1 MSNFDIY
8 KDIAERTKGDIY
20 IGVVGPVRTGK
31 STFIKKFMDLIV
43 LPNISDEFE
52 RERAIDELPQ
62 SGTGRTIMTTEP
74 KFVPS
79 NGVKIS
85 VDDNID
91 FNVRLV
97 DCVGYLIDGA
107 TGHEEDDV
115 PRMINTP
122 WSKERLPFEQAAEI
136 GTRKVI
142 EEHST
147 IGIVLTSDGTT
158 TDFNRQDYLESE
170 RKVIEELSNLSKPF
184 VIVLNTTKP
193 FNAETEELVAEME
206 EIYNKPVVAVNVA
219 QMKQEDIHKIISNV
233 LLEFPLRKITFSFP
247 KWIETLEND
256 HWLKSEIISVI
267 YTEMSNINKLVD
279 VKPVVLSFGD
289 DKIIKKAN
297 VENFELGRG
306 QANVEISTYEHL
318 FFDILSETTEMDIKN
333 EYELISN
340 IKLLSE
346 AKREYD
352 KVKDALDEV
361 THKGYGIVTPVLE
374 EMELSKPELVKHG
387 TRFGVKITAKAPS
400 IHFVRADIETEV
412 APIVGTEE
420 QSLDLINYI
429 NDEMDKNNGKIW
441 ELNMFGKT
449 MHELVK
455 EGLQTKLYR
464 MPDDAQ
470 EKLQES
476 LQKIINEGNGGL
488 ICILL

>member
-1 MSNFDIY
+1 METFDIY
-8 KDIAERTKGDIY
+8 KDIAERTKGDVY
-20 IGVVGPVRTGK
+20 LGVVGPVRTGK
-31 STFIKKFMDLIV
+31 STFIKKFMDLLV
-43 LPNISDEFE
+43 LPNILDEFE
-52 RERAIDELPQ
+52 RDRAIDELPQ

-79 NGVKIS
+79 TAVKIS
-85 VDDNID
+85 VDEHISL
-91 FNVRLV
+91 NVRLV

-107 TGHEEDDV
+107 VGQLENDV

-122 WSKERLPFEQAAEI
+122 WSKERVPFEQAAEI

-147 IGIVLTSDGTT
+147 IGIVMTTDGTT
-158 TDFNRQDYLESE
+158 TEFERYEYLEAE
-170 RKVIEELSNLSKPF
+170 KRVIDELKILRKPF
-184 VIVLNTTKP
+184 VIVLNTSKP
-193 FNAETEELVAEME
+193 HAEETEILAREME
-206 EIYNKPVVAVNVA
+206 ELYDKPVIPINCA
-219 QMKQEDIHKIISNV
+219 QMKQDDIHKIIANV
-233 LLEFPLRKITFSFP
+233 LLEFPLRKVTFNFP
-247 KWIETLEND
+247 KWIEILDND
-256 HWLKSEIISVI
+256 HWLKGEIIRTVFSS
-267 YTEMSNINKLVD
+267 MGDINRLVD
-279 VKPVVLSFGD
+279 IKPVVSTFTND
-289 DKIIKKAN
+289 TVIKRANIEKFDLGKGLAN
-297 VENFELGRG
+297 VDIGTF
-306 QANVEISTYEHL
+306 EHL

-340 IKLLSE
+340 IKLLSQ

-352 KVKDALDEV
+352 KVRNALEEV
-361 THKGYGIVTPVLE
+361 DHKGYGIVTPVLE
-374 EMELSKPELVKHG
+374 EMKLSKPELVKHG
-387 TRFGVKITAKAPS
+387 ARYGVKITAKAPS

-429 NDEMDKNNGKIW
+429 NDEMDKNDGKIW

-449 MHELVK
+449 MHELVR

-470 EKLQES
+470 VKLQES
-476 LQKIINEGNGGL
+476 LQRIINDGSGGL

>member
-31 STFIKKFMDLIV
+31 STFIKKFMDLLV
-43 LPNISDEFE
+43 LPNIVDDYE

-74 KFVPS
+74 KFIPS
-79 NGVKIS
+79 KAV
-85 VDDNID
+85 NIEVEENIN

-107 TGHEEDDV
+107 TGHTEDEL

-122 WSKERLPFEQAAEI
+122 WSSDRLPFEQAAEI

-147 IGIVLTSDGTT
+147 IGIVMTSDGTVT
-158 TDFNRQDYLESE
+158 EFE
-170 RKVIEELSNLSKPF
+170 REEYIDAETRVIDELKGLNKPF

-193 FNAETEELVAEME
+193 FADETLALVNEMQE
-206 EIYNKPVVAVNVA
+206 MYSKPVIPINCS
-219 QMKQEDIHKIISNV
+219 QMKHDDIHKIISNV
-233 LLEFPLRKITFSFP
+233 LLEFPLRKVTFNFP
-247 KWIETLEND
+247 KWIEILEND
-256 HWLKSEIISVI
+256 HWLKGEIINTI
-267 YTEMSNINKLVD
+267 FNNMENINKLVD
-279 VKPVVLSFGD
+279 IKPTINTFGD
-289 DKIIKKAN
+289 ESIIKKAN
-297 VENFELGRG
+297 IENFDLGKG
-306 QANVEISTYEHL
+306 MANVDIATYEHL

-340 IKLLSE
+340 IKLLSQ

-352 KVKDALDEV
+352 KVRNALDEV
-361 THKGYGIVTPVLE
+361 EHKGYGIVTPVLE
-374 EMELSKPELVKHG
+374 EMKLSKPELVKHG
-387 TRFGVKITAKAPS
+387 ARYGVKITAKAPS
-400 IHFVRADIETEV
+400 IHFVKADIETEV

-420 QSLDLINYI
+420 QSIDLINYI
-429 NDEMDKNNGKIW
+429 NEEMDKNDGQIW

-449 MHELVK
+449 MHELVR

-470 EKLQES
+470 VKLQES
-476 LQKIINEGNGGL
+476 LQRIINDGDGGL

>member
-20 IGVVGPVRTGK
+20 IGVVGPVRSGK
-31 STFIKKFMDLIV
+31 STFIKKFMDLLV
-43 LPNISDEFE
+43 LPNILDDFE

-74 KFVPS
+74 KFIPS
-79 NGVKIS
+79 KAVNIEVE
-85 VDDNID
+85 DNIN

-97 DCVGYLIDGA
+97 DCVGYLIDGS
-107 TGHEEDDV
+107 TGHTEDEL

-122 WSKERLPFEQAAEI
+122 WSTDRLPFEQAAEI

-147 IGIVLTSDGTT
+147 IGIVMTSDGSV
-158 TDFNRQDYLESE
+158 TDFDRDDYIDAET
-170 RKVIEELSNLSKPF
+170 RVVEELKSLNKPF
-184 VIVLNTTKP
+184 VIVLNTAKP
-193 FNAETEELVAEME
+193 FSDETAALVEEME
-206 EIYNKPVVAVNVA
+206 YVYNKPVIPINCS

-233 LLEFPLRKITFSFP
+233 LLEFPLRKVTFNFP
-247 KWIETLEND
+247 KWIEILDND
-256 HWLKSEIISVI
+256 HWLKGDIINTI
-267 YTEMSNINKLVD
+267 LCNMENINKLVD
-279 VKPVVLSFGD
+279 IKPTISMFGD
-289 DKIIKKAN
+289 ESIIKKAN
-297 VENFELGRG
+297 IENFDLGKG
-306 QANVEISTYEHL
+306 MASVDIATYEHL
-318 FFDILSETTEMDIKN
+318 FFDILSETTEMEIKN

-340 IKLLSE
+340 IKLLSK

-352 KVKDALDEV
+352 KVRNALQEV
-361 THKGYGIVTPVLE
+361 EHKGYGIVTPVLE
-374 EMELSKPELVKHG
+374 EMKLSKPELVKHG
-387 TRFGVKITAKAPS
+387 ARYGVKITAKAPS

-420 QSLDLINYI
+420 QSIDLINYI
-429 NDEMDKNNGKIW
+429 NEEMDKNDGKIW

-449 MHELVK
+449 MHELVR

-470 EKLQES
+470 VKLQES
-476 LQKIINEGNGGL
+476 LQRIINDGDGGL